1 MKKKPKLIINFT
13 PNGMVPTKAMSSH
26 VPIQINEII
35 EQVHEAADIGITL
48 VHLHAREISGEPTWK
63 KEIYEP
69 IMSGIRKYCP
79 TLPLCISLS
88 GRNFNEFEKRSEGLE
103 LYPDMGSLTLS
114 SLNFLNQTSVNTP
127 EMIQKLAE
135 KMTEY
140 GVHPELEV
148 FDMGMIHYGQF
159 LINKGI
165 LKPPYYWNIIT
176 GNVAGMQTELLE
188 LGMAVNQLP
197 SGSYWA
203 FGGIGKQQLA
213 ANMLAIASGGGVRIG
228 IEDNLYFDTG
238 RKLLATNKSLV
249 QRIHDLAEIAERP
262 IMSPV
267 EFGDLGFYNSKKRVY
282 EAVLHS
288 WAE

>member
-1 MKKKPKLIINFT
+1 M
-13 PNGMVPTKAMSSH
+13 
-26 VPIQINEII
+26 
-35 EQVHEAADIGITL
+35 
-48 VHLHAREISGEPTWK
+48 
-63 KEIYEP
+63 
-69 IMSGIRKYCP
+69 
-79 TLPLCISLS
+79 
-88 GRNFNEFEKRSEGLE
+88 
-103 LYPDMGSLTLS
+103 
-114 SLNFLNQTSVNTP
+114 NQTSVNTP